1 MNSMKMRTLNT
12 NEVQARMQQEH
23 RYQLFPQIKAQ
34 CKPAP
39 YVFQISGVNEKNQQS
54 PGSGQSNLKVQ
65 SNLVTSTDGGHSS
78 PQINSSS

>member
-39 YVFQISGVNEKNQQS
+39 YVFQISGVNEKTN
-54 PGSGQSNLKVQ
+54 KVQ
-65 SNLVTSTDGGHSS
+65 DLDKVTSKFRVTS
-78 PQINSSS
+78 